1 MNAGIR
7 ETETPEDGAR
17 RLSAGALRNGFKLAA
32 LHAYRDAEGNSL
44 YWRIRCKHPDNG
56 NKWIRAM
63 CWNGSEYVASEP
75 PAPAEGKPLYRL
87 PELLAAD
94 PEALVWI
101 VEGESKADALG
112 TLGIIATTSGS
123 CTSASSA
130 NWQALAGHP
139 CRIWPDNDV
148 PGSKYADAV
157 AAKLRALG
165 CTVETIDVK
174 ALGWADK
181 GDAVDWLGQHPHA
194 TASDVFA
201 LATLPPRIEVM
212 DGPDPLP
219 APLPAVPAFDA
230 AMLPASVRAWC
241 VDAADGLQVP
251 LDFTAI
257 PAIVALA
264 GTIGRSIGIAMKQHA
279 HWYERAMLWGCVIG
293 RPSSGKSPA
302 LSPARRMLERLTR
315 EERAVYDV
323 ASREYEAR
331 AMVADAAK
339 FNAKKVIQ
347 AALKKHDQAG
357 AEAAA
362 EDALFQ
368 NEPPSEPRI
377 VVNDATVEKLGE
389 LLNANPRGL
398 VQFRDELAGWL
409 ANLDR
414 EGRESDRAFW
424 LESWNGTGAFTVDRI
439 GRGTIP
445 IEACAMSILGGMQP
459 GKLSEY
465 VRGAV
470 RGGFS
475 DDGLIQ
481 RFQLAVYPDL
491 SAGWKYTDR
500 PIDPKAE
507 ASAWATFQHLRKL
520 DVDAIGAERHASADV
535 PFLRFDNEAQDL
547 LIQWQTQLM
556 VRLREG
562 NEPAWM
568 ESHLAK
574 YPALVGRLALVLHLA
589 DRLAGPVAADTLAT
603 ALDWCGYLEGHARRI
618 YAPAM
623 DNGLT
628 AAHLILKKHRE
639 LSDPFTA
646 RDLQRR
652 GWAGLSDRDAIEE
665 ALELLVE
672 CRHLRATANDP
683 GPQGGRR
690 SIVYTWRAAV

>member
-1 MNAGIR
+1 M
-7 ETETPEDGAR
+7 ETEQQATRRLFRRMLADGYRVTAGYLYCTVDGAPWCR
-17 RLSAGALRNGFKLAA
+17 
-32 LHAYRDAEGNSL
+32 
-44 YWRIRCKHPDNG
+44 RIRFDHP
-56 NKWIRAM
+56 
-63 CWNGSEYVASEP
+63 SEGKEYRPLHWSGTRYVASEP
-75 PAPAEGKPLYRL
+75 PAPAAGKPLYYL

-94 PEALVWI
+94 PAALVWI
-101 VEGESKADALG
+101 VEGEKCVENL
-112 TLGIIATTSGS
+112 TKLNIVATTSGG
-123 CTSASSA
+123 CTSASGA
-130 NWQALAGHP
+130 DWTPLRGRH
-139 CRIWPDNDV
+139 CIVWPDHDA
-148 PGSKYADAV
+148 PGTKYADEV

-165 CTVETIDVK
+165 CKVEMIDVEP
-174 ALGWADK
+174 LGLPDK
-181 GDAVDWLGQHPHA
+181 GDAVDWLAMHPDA
-194 TASDVFA
+194 TTANVLA
-201 LATLPPRIEVM
+201 LARLTAPAAPSTFTSAPE
-212 DGPDPLP
+212 PLP
-219 APLPAVPAFDA
+219 EPLPAVPAFDA
-230 AMLPASVRAWC
+230 DMLPASVRAWC

-264 GTIGRSIGIAMKQHA
+264 GTIGRRVGIAMKQHA
-279 HWYERAMLWGCVIG
+279 RWYERPMLWGCVIG

-302 LSPARRMLERLTR
+302 LSPARRMLERLAR
-315 EERAVYDV
+315 EERAVYAV
-323 ASREYEAR
+323 AAREHEAR
-331 AMVADAAK
+331 VMVADAAK
-339 FNAKKVIQ
+339 ANAKKAIQ
-347 AALKKHDQAG
+347 AALKKKDQTG

-362 EDALFQ
+362 ETALFED
-368 NEPPSEPRI
+368 EPPSEPRI

-424 LESWNGTGAFTVDRI
+424 LECWNGTGAFTVDRI
-439 GRGTIP
+439 GRGTVP

-459 GKLSEY
+459 GKLAEY
-465 VRGAV
+465 VRGAI

-491 SAGWKYTDR
+491 PANWTYTDR
-500 PIDPKAE
+500 PIDPQAE
-507 ASAWATFQHLRKL
+507 ATAWATFQRLRAL
-520 DVDAIGAERHASADV
+520 DADAIGAECHASADV
-535 PFLRFDNEAQDL
+535 PFLRFDNEAQGL
-547 LIQWQTQLM
+547 LIEWQTQLM
-556 VRLREG
+556 GRLREG
-562 NEPAWM
+562 NEAAWM

-574 YPALVGRLALVLHLA
+574 YPALAGRLALVLHLA
-589 DRLAGPVAADTLAT
+589 DGNAGPVSADTLAT

-628 AAHLILKKHRE
+628 AAHLILKKRPD
-639 LSDPFTA
+639 LSEPFTA

-665 ALELLVE
+665 GLEVLVE
-672 CRHLRATANDP
+672 CRHLLATATDP

-690 SIVYTWRAAV
+690 SVVYEWRATP

>member
-1 MNAGIR
+1 MNAVIQ
-7 ETETPEDGAR
+7 ETERQATR
-17 RLSAGALRNGFKLAA
+17 RLFCRMLADG
-32 LHAYRDAEGNSL
+32 YRVTSGYL
-44 YWRIRCKHPDNG
+44 YRAADGEPWCRRIRFDHPS
-56 NKWIRAM
+56 KKKEYRPLH
-63 CWNGSEYVASEP
+63 WNGAEYAASEP
-75 PAPAEGKPLYRL
+75 LAPAEGKPLYRL

-101 VEGESKADALG
+101 VEGEKCADALAS
-112 TLGIIATTSGS
+112 LGLIATTSGS
-123 CTSASSA
+123 MSSA
-130 NWQALAGHP
+130 CDADWQPLTGHS
-139 CRIWPDNDV
+139 CLIWPDHDKA
-148 PGSKYADAV
+148 GADYADNAT
-157 AAKLRALG
+157 AKLRALG
-165 CTVETIDVK
+165 CAVEVIDVQPMG
-174 ALGWADK
+174 LRNK
-181 GDAVDWLGQHPHA
+181 GDAVDWLAMHPDAMA
-194 TASDVFA
+194 TDVLA
-201 LATLPPRIEVM
+201 LPRLAARIEVT
-212 DGPDPLP
+212 GAPEPLP
-219 APLPAVPAFDA
+219 EPLPVVPTFDA

-257 PAIVALA
+257 PAMVALA
-264 GTIGRSIGIAMKQHA
+264 GTIGRRVGIAMKQHA
-279 HWYERAMLWGCVIG
+279 RWYERPMIWGCVIG

-302 LSPARRMLERLTR
+302 LSPARRMLERLAR

-323 ASREYEAR
+323 AEREHEAR
-331 AMVADAAK
+331 VMVADAAK
-339 FNAKKVIQ
+339 ANAKKAIQ
-347 AALKKHDQAG
+347 AALKKKDQTG

-362 EDALFQ
+362 EAALF
-368 NEPPSEPRI
+368 EDDPPSEPRI

-409 ANLDR
+409 AGLDR

-424 LESWNGTGAFTVDRI
+424 LECWNGTGAFTVDRI

-459 GKLSEY
+459 GKLAEY
-465 VRGAV
+465 VRGAI

-491 SAGWKYTDR
+491 PASWTYTDR
-500 PIDPKAE
+500 PIDPQAE
-507 ASAWATFQHLRKL
+507 ASAWAAFQHLRAL
-520 DVDAIGAERHASADV
+520 DPDAIGAERHASADV
-535 PFLRFDNEAQDL
+535 PFLRFDNEAQGL
-547 LIQWQTQLM
+547 LIEWQTQLM
-556 VRLREG
+556 GRLREG
-562 NEPAWM
+562 NEAAWM

-574 YPALVGRLALVLHLA
+574 YPALAGRLALVLHLA
-589 DRLAGPVAADTLAT
+589 DGNAGAVSADTLAT

-628 AAHLILKKHRE
+628 AAHLILKKHPD
-639 LSDPFTA
+639 LSKPFTA

-665 ALELLVE
+665 GLELLVE
-672 CRHLRATANDP
+672 CRHLLAAANEP

-690 SIVYTWRAAV
+690 SVVYQWRATP